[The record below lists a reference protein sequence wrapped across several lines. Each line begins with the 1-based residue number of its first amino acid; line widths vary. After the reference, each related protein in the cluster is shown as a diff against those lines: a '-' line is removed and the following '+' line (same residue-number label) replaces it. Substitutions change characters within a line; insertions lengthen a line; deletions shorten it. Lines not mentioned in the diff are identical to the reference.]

1 MSKNENDIELRSE
14 DFQEVLSTI
23 PSWILRW
30 GITMIGIVIIVLI
43 AGSALFKYPD
53 VITAKITLTKSI
65 PTAGVVAKSTGK
77 IQKIYVKDKQKVHR
91 GDYLAVIENPT
102 DLSSVTYLKSY
113 LKTLSNMM
121 DSIPSIPKNDI
132 NLGELQSLYTSF
144 CMTVADYIQFKRV
157 NYYPQKIDF
166 VKDRI
171 QRYQKYYA
179 NMKRQDKLVTIQT
192 NINQKQYSRDSILHQ
207 KALISDEEMEK
218 TYTSF
223 IDGKLSQENMQVTLD
238 NIQTQIAEMKENLL
252 DIEYEEIDKSKT
264 LENQLKT
271 QASQLLNA
279 IQTWE
284 MNYVLIS
291 PLDGNITFTKYWANN
306 QNIISGDEI
315 FNIVPAQKGNL
326 IGKALLPINRSGK
339 VKLGQRVN
347 IRFDN
352 FPDSEF
358 GVIRGIVN
366 NISLVPTKE
375 GETNQYILEIEL
387 PNGLY
392 STYNK
397 ELPYLPEMEGEA
409 DIVTDDLSLLE
420 RFFLPLKKLIKN
432 S

>member
-252 DIEYEEIDKSKT
+252 DIEYQEIDKSKT